1 MRDKTFVGFG
11 FGAIQVG
18 LFLYEAHNSGNFSRL
33 VAAEVVPELV
43 TALRCSKGRYRIN
56 VATRACIEAREVR
69 DVEIFNP
76 LELADREKL
85 VNAVAGASEIAT
97 ALPSVDFFDRGKD
110 SAAEIIACG
119 LKKKAENSSLPQ
131 CVVYA
136 GENHNHA
143 AEILQRLCHGKF
155 DAASRAA
162 VAKKAQ
168 FLNTVI
174 GKMSGVITDAEQ
186 IKADRLVCVAEG
198 IERAFLVEEF
208 NRILITAIALP
219 GFKRGIE
226 VFEEKTDLLPFEEAK
241 LYGHNAVHALL
252 GYLADQKG
260 YAFMSDV
267 GRDAELLKLGHDA
280 FIEESGR
287 ALISKHS
294 GVDRLFTADGY
305 REYAEDLLDRMMNPF
320 LRDRV
325 ARVIRDPRRKLA
337 WHDRLV
343 GTMNVALDEHIVPR
357 RFALGAAAALNIVR
371 KESPQKSVAQL
382 LIELWPEANTV
393 PERKKELTDLILDAA
408 GNLDKTRA
416 KSID

>member
-1 MRDKTFVGFG
+1 MGFG
-11 FGAIQVG
+11 FGAIQAG

-33 VAAEVVPELV
+33 VAAEVVPEV
-43 TALRCSKGRYRIN
+43 VAALRRSKGRYRVNI
-56 VATRACIEAREVR
+56 ATRAGIEEREVL
-69 DVEIFNP
+69 DVEVFSP
-76 LELADREKL
+76 LDHADREQL
-85 VNAVAGASEIAT
+85 VNAVAEASEIAT
-97 ALPSVDFFDRGKD
+97 ALPSVDFFDRGEG

-119 LKKKAENSSLPQ
+119 LKKKAENNSLPQ
-131 CVVYA
+131 CVIYA

-143 AEILQRLCHGKF
+143 AEILQELCYSKL
-155 DAASRAA
+155 DASARAA
-162 VAKKAQ
+162 VGKKAQ

-174 GKMSGVITDAEQ
+174 GKMSGVITDAGQ
-186 IKADRLVCVAEG
+186 IKADCLVCVADG

-208 NRILITAIALP
+208 NRILITAITLP

-226 VFEEKTDLLPFEEAK
+226 VFEEKADLLPFEEAK

-252 GYLADQKG
+252 GYLANRKD

-267 GRDAELLKLGHDA
+267 DGDSELLKLGHDA

-325 ARVIRDPRRKLA
+325 ARIIRDPRRKLA
-337 WHDRLV
+337 WHDRIV
-343 GTMNVALDEHIVPR
+343 GTMNVALDQNIAPR
-357 RFALGAAAALNIVR
+357 RFALGAVAALELVR
-371 KESPQKSVAQL
+371 KETPGRSLEQL
-382 LIELWPEANTV
+382 ITDLWPEANAV
-393 PERKKELTDLILDAA
+393 PARKEKLTDLILEAVAA
-408 GNLDKTRA
+408 N
-416 KSID
+416 SPV